1 MTTFGTVV
9 AGGTVVTVVLLL
21 PVPLLD
27 FGSVVAAMTARVVVV
42 VVATV
47 EVEAPL
53 IVVLRLALPWKT
65 ERIFFEVLL
74 SRSGRMTEA

>member
-1 MTTFGTVV
+1 M
-9 AGGTVVTVVLLL
+9 TVVLLL
-21 PVPLLD
+21 PEPLLD
-27 FGSVVAAMTARVVVV
+27 FGSVVEAMTARVVVV

-74 SRSGRMTEA
+74 SRSGRMTDA